1 MFMMI
6 MVKSWD
12 TPLRLML
19 SQAQL
24 QLLLLQRNKI
34 KKKLGE
40 SRAFQTLEKAALPQ
54 GKEAKIKTK

>member
-1 MFMMI
+1 
-6 MVKSWD
+6 
-12 TPLRLML
+12 ML

-54 GKEAKIKTK
+54 GKEAKIKTKQQNE